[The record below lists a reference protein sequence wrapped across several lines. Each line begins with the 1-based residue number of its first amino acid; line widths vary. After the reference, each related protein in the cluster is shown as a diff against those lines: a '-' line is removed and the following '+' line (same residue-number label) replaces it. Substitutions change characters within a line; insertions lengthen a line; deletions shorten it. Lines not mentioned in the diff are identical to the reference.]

1 MIKESL
7 KMSWQN
13 IISNKMRSFLTV
25 LGVLIGVASVI
36 ALITIVQGITS
47 DMTSQFSELGANT
60 ISVRINGTP
69 FKDGLSYF
77 ELDELAG
84 LDNVKGVSPT
94 LSLTGSLS
102 SGNTVV
108 DDAAIEGHN
117 EIYFSNQSDL
127 VLRGRSLNILDM
139 ESRSRV
145 CLIDETLAKDLFHGT
160 DPLNKTVRISG
171 NSFTVVGVLAE
182 NGDSSVMNAQSETD
196 NGKAVIP
203 YDTAMNLAGMGTI
216 KAVDIILKDSADTD
230 AAAASV
236 EKFLDKLFRNE
247 EDSYRLINMEQLLST
262 MNSMTNTLTAALAGI
277 ASISLL
283 VGGIGIMNM
292 MLVSVKERTGEIGLR
307 KALGADPGRI
317 QLQFLM
323 ESIFLSLIGGIIG
336 VVFGITLSW
345 IVSLLLD
352 IGFHVSL
359 EAVALG
365 VCFSTLVGILFG
377 WAPARNASLLNPIDA
392 LRSQ

>member
-13 IISNKMRSFLTV
+13 IVSNKLRSFLTV

-60 ISVRINGTP
+60 ISVRISGTP
-69 FKDGLSYF
+69 FKEGLTDF
-77 ELDELAG
+77 ELDELAS

-94 LSLTGSLS
+94 LSITGSLS
-102 SGNTVV
+102 STNYVV

-127 VLRGRSLNILDM
+127 ILRGRSLNLLDM
-139 ESRSRV
+139 KSRSRV
-145 CLIDETLAKDLFHGT
+145 CLIDETLARELFHEA
-160 DPLNKTVRISG
+160 DPLDKTVRISG
-171 NSFTVVGVLAE
+171 NSFTVVGILAD
-182 NGDSSVMNAQSETD
+182 NGDSSVVNAQSETD

-216 KAVDIILKDSADTD
+216 KAVDIVLRDSTDTD
-230 AAAASV
+230 SAAASI
-236 EKFLDKLFRNE
+236 EKLLNKLFRNE
-247 EDSYRLINMEQLLST
+247 EDSYRLINMEQLLDT
-262 MNSMTNTLTAALAGI
+262 MNSMTNTLTATLVGI

-323 ESIFLSLIGGIIG
+323 ESIFLSLIGGILG
-336 VVFGITLSW
+336 VAFGITLSG
-345 IVSLLLD
+345 IVSIFLN
-352 IGFHVSL
+352 IGFRISL
-359 EAVALG
+359 GSVGLG
-365 VCFSTLVGILFG
+365 VGFSMLVGVAFG